1 MNKFYGTGLIILGVL
16 SLIMLFLD
24 AGIVLILMGI
34 AVFTEKKPLFD
45 GTWKND

>member
-1 MNKFYGTGLIILGVL
+1 MNKFYGSILIILGIL

-34 AVFTEKKPLFD
+34 AVFKEKKPLFD
-45 GTWKND
+45 GTWKN